1 MGHQEAP
8 MPELKAAVIV
18 ASNRVKEGT
27 KPNKAGQRAV
37 ELLTNHGVEV
47 TQKQCLNEGAAN
59 LRPAL
64 SQVIEAGT
72 DVVLV
77 IGATGIS
84 RDNDTPEVTEEFIAA
99 RMWGLET
106 QVLLEGLKNSPR
118 AGLCRGIIG
127 VTSCPPGTLLVNSA
141 SSVGAVEDTL
151 AVVLPL
157 LKDIFRECR

>member
-1 MGHQEAP
+1 M
-8 MPELKAAVIV
+8 
-18 ASNRVKEGT
+18 
-27 KPNKAGQRAV
+27 
-37 ELLTNHGVEV
+37 
-47 TQKQCLNEGAAN
+47 
-59 LRPAL
+59 RPAL

-99 RMWGLET
+99 RMWGLEN

-157 LKDIFRECR
+157 LKDIFREFR